1 MARARVNEYVRKFL
15 YTGDS
20 AVLEMVRDSTVSG
33 SWRETARVLR
43 DAPASAPPE
52 VAYPPLG
59 HEVTT
64 CCPSECC
71 ANLAEYLDRDTGC
84 AVVAATRACAG
95 GHSDFAWNTMETF
108 SGHDPHV
115 VLLRQVYTRVP
126 HEDLVKCAALVC
138 RGAVRFARGP
148 ETGQKQ
154 SDLDYLRIVP
164 KAERRKPARARDLDR
179 RSPLEPE
186 VKGVT
191 IDSWRESE
199 QTVRV
204 VLQ

>member
-1 MARARVNEYVRKFL
+1 MARARVNEYARKIL
-15 YTGDS
+15 YTGDP
-20 AVLEMVRDSTVSG
+20 AALEMVRDSVVSG

-43 DAPASAPPE
+43 GAPPTAPPD

-71 ANLAEYLDRDTGC
+71 AGLGEYLDRDTGC

-115 VLLRQVYTRVP
+115 ALLRQVYDKVP

-138 RGAVRFARGP
+138 RGAVRFAKPP
-148 ETGQKQ
+148 EPAPGE

-164 KAERRKPARARDLDR
+164 KTERREPARARNAGLRPGGD
-179 RSPLEPE
+179 PE